1 MQKLHKKQ
9 KNYWNTSKIQRDSR
23 SSPVST
29 PRPSPVRRLP
39 ISGRPLEKS
48 QSCAVLNCW
57 RILRISI
64 MQTLPQNA

>member
-39 ISGRPLEKS
+39 ISGRPPEKS
-48 QSCAVLNCW
+48 QSCGGSSYW
-57 RILRISI
+57 GILRISI
-64 MQTLPQNA
+64 MQTLPRNA